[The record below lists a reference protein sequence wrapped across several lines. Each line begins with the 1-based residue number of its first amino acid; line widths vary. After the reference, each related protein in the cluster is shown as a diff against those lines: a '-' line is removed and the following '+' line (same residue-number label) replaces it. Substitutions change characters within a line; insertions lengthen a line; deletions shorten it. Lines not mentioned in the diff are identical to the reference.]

1 MPRPPIRNIK
11 LTNRQLNELVK
22 YFALEVPASRAA
34 GVMGVNRHRA
44 ERVCQVMRRCLA
56 REC

>member
-1 MPRPPIRNIK
+1 VPRRLIRNSK

-34 GVMGVNRHRA
+34 KVMVVLQKIFCHYD
-44 ERVCQVMRRCLA
+44 
-56 REC
+56 